1 MQRVGNEGVI
11 TVKQWKALEFE
22 VETVEGV
29 QFDRGYL
36 SPYFITNAENM
47 ITELEDPYLLLHE
60 KKLSAPS
67 RCSPLEAVAQSG
79 KLLLILAEDE
89 PLATLVV
96 KMQTSGPRA
105 QRDR

>member
-60 KKLSAPS
+60 KKLSAHQPMLPPGG
-67 RCSPLEAVAQSG
+67 RGAVGQAAPHPRRGRAARHPRRQDADLG
-79 KLLLILAEDE
+79 
-89 PLATLVV
+89 P
-96 KMQTSGPRA
+96 SGPEG
-105 QRDR
+105 